1 MNLMK
6 KSMKQNCWEYRKLA
20 NQCFY
25 MNEDEFIDLL
35 LHKHEEKIKYADFLE
50 KEGSI
55 MAESVRQKQ
64 NVFRMKDSNLGA
76 QSQAE

>member
-1 MNLMK
+1 
-6 KSMKQNCWEYRKLA
+6 
-20 NQCFY
+20 